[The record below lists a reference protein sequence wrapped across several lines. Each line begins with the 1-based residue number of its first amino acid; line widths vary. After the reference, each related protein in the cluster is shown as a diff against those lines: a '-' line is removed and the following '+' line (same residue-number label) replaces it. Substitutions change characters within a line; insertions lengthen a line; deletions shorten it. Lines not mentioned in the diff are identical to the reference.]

1 MSDIPPVPQ
10 NEAELK
16 ALQETI
22 AAAKASPTGID
33 IPILDPSK
41 KFPINLFCN
50 DSLEPSTSA
59 NNRSVYTT
67 FVRDGSGLVNLYV
80 NGEALKVLEDNSSL
94 PKFIWLLESRE
105 IIGEQYKWIEDNYD
119 FVASRVDGIFT
130 ADQRLTEEAGPDG
143 KFLYC
148 ISNAAPWVM
157 DRDPYYNQ
165 KKKLVSMIASNKGYT
180 EGHRRRLRV
189 VQKFVDK
196 FGQDDLYGWGLTHEL
211 PLKEK
216 SRGLREYM
224 FSFACENANYPTYF
238 TEKLTDCFACGT
250 IPVYYGTAGVAQYF
264 NHDGIIFLDQN
275 SPWYNIPWDKLTP
288 EYYES
293 KRAAIQENFE
303 IAQCMRVSEDYL
315 YGNYFVQ
322 LDPYREERVKVS

>member
-1 MSDIPPVPQ
+1 MIP
-10 NEAELK
+10 N
-16 ALQETI
+16 QEETLI
-22 AAAKASPTGID
+22 KQAMEAAKKTPKGMD
-33 IPILDPSK
+33 FPLLGPDQ
-41 KFPINLFCN
+41 KFPINLYCN

-59 NNRSVYTT
+59 NNRSVYTRWIRNGT
-67 FVRDGSGLVNLYV
+67 GLVNLYV
-80 NGEALKVLEDNSSL
+80 NGEALKVLEDDSDK
-94 PKFIWLLESRE
+94 PKYIWLLESRE
-105 IIGEQYKWIEDNYD
+105 IIPDQYKFIEDIYD

-130 ADQRLTEEAGPDG
+130 ADQRLTHEAGPDG

-148 ISNAAPWVM
+148 LSNAAPWVM
-157 DRDPYYNQ
+157 DRDIYT
-165 KKKLVSMIASNKGYT
+165 KSKLVSMIASNKGYT

-189 VQKFVDK
+189 VQAYVDK

-264 NHDGIIFLDQN
+264 DADGIIFLDQN
-275 SPWYNIPWDKLTP
+275 SPWENIPWDKLTP

-293 KRAAIQENFE
+293 KKDVIKENFE
-303 IAQCMRVSEDYL
+303 IAKSMRVAEDYM
-315 YGNYFVQ
+315 YGNYLYQ
-322 LDPYREERVKVS
+322 LDPLRNQKPKVS

>member
-1 MSDIPPVPQ
+1 MIPD
-10 NEAELK
+10 EET
-16 ALQETI
+16 ALIKQAME
-22 AAAKASPTGID
+22 AAKKTPKGMD
-33 IPILDPSK
+33 FPLLGPDQ
-41 KFPINLFCN
+41 KFPINLYCN

-59 NNRSVYTT
+59 NNRSVYTRWIRNGT
-67 FVRDGSGLVNLYV
+67 GLVNLYV
-80 NGEALKVLEDNSSL
+80 NGEALKVLEDDSDK

-105 IIGEQYKWIEDNYD
+105 IIPDQYKFIEDNYD

-130 ADQRLTEEAGPDG
+130 ADQRLTTEAGPDG

-148 ISNAAPWVM
+148 LSNAAPWVM
-157 DRDPYYNQ
+157 DRDIYT
-165 KKKLVSMIASNKGYT
+165 KSKLVSMIASNKGYT

-189 VQKFVDK
+189 VQAYVDK
-196 FGQDDLYGWGLTHEL
+196 FGQEDLYGWGLTHEL

-216 SRGLREYM
+216 SRGLRDYM

-264 NHDGIIFLDQN
+264 NPEGIIFLDQN
-275 SPWYNIPWDKLTP
+275 SPWDNIPWDKLTE

-293 KRAAIQENFE
+293 KKDVIKENFE
-303 IAQCMRVSEDYL
+303 IAQCMRVAEDYM
-315 YGNYFVQ
+315 YGNYLYL
-322 LDPYREERVKVS
+322 LDPLRQQKQNLL

>member
-1 MSDIPPVPQ
+1 MKVPQ

-22 AAAKASPTGID
+22 AAAKRSPTGVD
-33 IPILDPSK
+33 IPVLNPER

-50 DSLEPSTSA
+50 DSLDPSTSA
-59 NNRSVYTT
+59 NNRSVYTR

-80 NGEALKVLEDNSSL
+80 NGEALKVLEDNSGL

-130 ADQRLTEEAGPDG
+130 SDQRLTHEVGPDG

-148 ISNAAPWVM
+148 LSNAAPWVM
-157 DRDPYYNQ
+157 DREVYN
-165 KKKLVSMIASNKGYT
+165 KTKLVSMIASNKGYT
-180 EGHRRRLRV
+180 EGHKRRLRV
-189 VQKFVDK
+189 VEKYVEK
-196 FGQDDLYGWGLTHEL
+196 FGQDDLFGWGLGQEL

-216 SRGLREYM
+216 SRGLRDYM

>member
-1 MSDIPPVPQ
+1 MIPD
-10 NEAELK
+10 E
-16 ALQETI
+16 ETTLI
-22 AAAKASPTGID
+22 KQAMEAAKKTPKGMD
-33 IPILDPSK
+33 FPLLGPDQ
-41 KFPINLFCN
+41 KFPINLYCN

-59 NNRSVYTT
+59 NNRSVYTRWMHNGT
-67 FVRDGSGLVNLYV
+67 GLVNLYV
-80 NGEALKVLEDNSSL
+80 NGEALKVLEDDSDK

-105 IIGEQYKWIEDNYD
+105 IIPDQYKFIEDNYD

-130 ADQRLTEEAGPDG
+130 ADQRLTHEVGPDG

-148 ISNAAPWVM
+148 LSNAAPWVM
-157 DRDPYYNQ
+157 DRDIYT
-165 KKKLVSMIASNKGYT
+165 KSKLVSMIASNKGYT
-180 EGHRRRLRV
+180 EGHRRRLKV
-189 VQKFVDK
+189 VQAYVDK

-264 NHDGIIFLDQN
+264 NPEGIIFLDQN
-275 SPWYNIPWDKLTP
+275 SPWDNIPWDKLTE

-293 KRAAIQENFE
+293 KKDVIKENFE
-303 IAQCMRVSEDYL
+303 IAQCMRVAEDYM
-315 YGNYFVQ
+315 YGNYLYL
-322 LDPYREERVKVS
+322 LDPLRQQKQNLL

>member
-1 MSDIPPVPQ
+1 MSKVPQ
-10 NEAELK
+10 NEEELK
-16 ALQETI
+16 ALQATI
-22 AAAKASPTGID
+22 AAAKKSPTGVD
-33 IPILDPSK
+33 IPVLNPEK
-41 KFPINLFCN
+41 KYPINLFCN
-50 DSLEPSTSA
+50 DSLDPSTSA
-59 NNRSVYTT
+59 NNRSVYTR

-80 NGEALKVLEDNSSL
+80 NQNALDVLNDNSGL

-130 ADQRLTEEAGPDG
+130 SDQRLTEEVGPDG

-148 ISNAAPWVM
+148 LSNAAPWVM
-157 DRDPYYNQ
+157 DRNIYN
-165 KKKLVSMIASNKGYT
+165 KSKNVSMIASNKGYT
-180 EGHRRRLRV
+180 EGHKRRLKV
-189 VQKFVDK
+189 VEKYVEK
-196 FGQDDLYGWGLTHEL
+196 FGQDDLFGWGLGKEL
-211 PLKEK
+211 PLREK
-216 SRGLREYM
+216 SRGLKDYR

-264 NHDGIIFLDQN
+264 NPEGIIFLDQN
-275 SPWYNIPWDKLTP
+275 SPWENIPWEKLTE

-293 KRAAIQENFE
+293 KKDVIKENFE

-322 LDPYREERVKVS
+322 LDPYREERAKVS

>member
-1 MSDIPPVPQ
+1 MSKVPQ
-10 NEAELK
+10 NEEELK
-16 ALQETI
+16 ALQATI
-22 AAAKASPTGID
+22 AAAKKSPTGVD
-33 IPILDPSK
+33 IPVLNPEK
-41 KFPINLFCN
+41 KYPINLFCN
-50 DSLEPSTSA
+50 DSLDPSTSA
-59 NNRSVYTT
+59 NNRSVYTR

-80 NGEALKVLEDNSSL
+80 NQNALDVLNDNSGL

-130 ADQRLTEEAGPDG
+130 SDQRLTQEAGPDG

-148 ISNAAPWVM
+148 LSNAAPWVM
-157 DRDPYYNQ
+157 DRDIYS
-165 KKKLVSMIASNKGYT
+165 KSKLVSMIASNKGYT

-189 VQKFVDK
+189 VEKYVEK
-196 FGQDDLYGWGLTHEL
+196 FGQDDLFGWGLGKEL

-216 SRGLREYM
+216 SRGLRDYM

-264 NHDGIIFLDQN
+264 NHEGIIFLDKEE
-275 SPWYNIPWDKLTP
+275 PWENIPWDKLTP

-293 KRAAIQENFE
+293 KKEVIKENFD

-315 YGNYFVQ
+315 YGNYFIQ
-322 LDPYREERVKVS
+322 IDPQRDQRVKVS

>member
-1 MSDIPPVPQ
+1 MIPD
-10 NEAELK
+10 EET
-16 ALQETI
+16 ALIKQAME
-22 AAAKASPTGID
+22 AAKKTPKGMD
-33 IPILDPSK
+33 FPLLGPDQ
-41 KFPINLFCN
+41 KFPINLYCN

-59 NNRSVYTT
+59 NNRSVYTRWIRNGT
-67 FVRDGSGLVNLYV
+67 GLVNLYV
-80 NGEALKVLEDNSSL
+80 NGEALKVLEDDSDK

-105 IIGEQYKWIEDNYD
+105 IIPDQYKFIEDNYD

-130 ADQRLTEEAGPDG
+130 ADQRLTHEVGPDG

-148 ISNAAPWVM
+148 LSNAAPWVM
-157 DRDPYYNQ
+157 DRDIYT
-165 KKKLVSMIASNKGYT
+165 KSKLVSMIASNKGYT
-180 EGHRRRLRV
+180 EGHRRRLKV
-189 VQKFVDK
+189 VQAYVDK
-196 FGQDDLYGWGLTHEL
+196 FGQEDLYGWGLTHEL

-264 NHDGIIFLDQN
+264 DADGIIFLDQN
-275 SPWYNIPWDKLTP
+275 SPWENIPWDKLTP

-293 KRAAIQENFE
+293 KKDVIKENFE
-303 IAQCMRVSEDYL
+303 IAKSMRVAEDYM
-315 YGNYFVQ
+315 YGNYLYQ
-322 LDPYREERVKVS
+322 LDPLRNQKPKVS

>member
-1 MSDIPPVPQ
+1 MIP
-10 NEAELK
+10 N
-16 ALQETI
+16 QEETLI
-22 AAAKASPTGID
+22 KQAMEAAKKTPKGMD
-33 IPILDPSK
+33 FPLLGPDQ
-41 KFPINLFCN
+41 KFPINLYCN

-59 NNRSVYTT
+59 NNRSVYTRWIRNGT
-67 FVRDGSGLVNLYV
+67 GLVNLYV
-80 NGEALKVLEDNSSL
+80 NGEALKVLEDDSDK

-105 IIGEQYKWIEDNYD
+105 IIPDQYKFIEDNYD

-130 ADQRLTEEAGPDG
+130 ADQRLTHEAGPDG

-148 ISNAAPWVM
+148 LSNAAPWVM
-157 DRDPYYNQ
+157 DRDIYT
-165 KKKLVSMIASNKGYT
+165 KSKLVSMIASNKGYT

-189 VQKFVDK
+189 VQAYVDK

-264 NHDGIIFLDQN
+264 DADGIIFLDQN
-275 SPWYNIPWDKLTP
+275 SPWENIPWDKLTP

-293 KRAAIQENFE
+293 KKDVIKENFE
-303 IAQCMRVSEDYL
+303 IAKSMRVAEDYM
-315 YGNYFVQ
+315 YGNYLYQ
-322 LDPYREERVKVS
+322 LDPLRQQKPQLT

>member
-1 MSDIPPVPQ
+1 MIP
-10 NEAELK
+10 NEEEALIKK
-16 ALQETI
+16 AME
-22 AAAKASPTGID
+22 AAKKTPQGMD
-33 IPILDPSK
+33 FPILGPEQ
-41 KFPINLFCN
+41 KFPINLYCN

-59 NNRSVYTT
+59 NNRSVYTRWIRNGT
-67 FVRDGSGLVNLYV
+67 GLVNLYV
-80 NGEALKVLEDNSSL
+80 NGEALKVLEDDSDK

-105 IIGEQYKWIEDNYD
+105 IIPDQYKFIEDNYD

-130 ADQRLTEEAGPDG
+130 ADQRLTHEVGPDG

-148 ISNAAPWVM
+148 LSNAAPWVM
-157 DRDPYYNQ
+157 DRNIYT
-165 KKKLVSMIASNKGYT
+165 KSKLVSMIASNKGYT

-189 VQKFVDK
+189 VQAFADK

-216 SRGLREYM
+216 SRGLADYM

-264 NHDGIIFLDQN
+264 DPDGIIFLN
-275 SPWYNIPWDKLTP
+275 EKSPWENIPWDKLTP

-293 KRAAIQENFE
+293 KKDVIKENFE
-303 IAQCMRVSEDYL
+303 IAKSMRVAEDFM
-315 YGNYFVQ
+315 YGNYLYQ
-322 LDPYREERVKVS
+322 LDPLRQQKPQLL

>member
-1 MSDIPPVPQ
+1 MIPD
-10 NEAELK
+10 EET
-16 ALQETI
+16 ALIKQAME
-22 AAAKASPTGID
+22 AAKKTPKGMD
-33 IPILDPSK
+33 FPLLGPDQ
-41 KFPINLFCN
+41 KFPINLYCN

-59 NNRSVYTT
+59 NNRSVYTRWIRNGT
-67 FVRDGSGLVNLYV
+67 GLVNLYV
-80 NGEALKVLEDNSSL
+80 NGEALKVLEDDSDK

-105 IIGEQYKWIEDNYD
+105 IIPDQYKFIEDNYD

-130 ADQRLTEEAGPDG
+130 ADQRLTHEVGPDG

-148 ISNAAPWVM
+148 LSNAAPWVM
-157 DRDPYYNQ
+157 DRDIYT
-165 KKKLVSMIASNKGYT
+165 KSKLVSMIASNKGYT
-180 EGHRRRLRV
+180 EGHRRRLKV
-189 VQKFVDK
+189 VQAYVDK

-264 NHDGIIFLDQN
+264 DADGIIFLDQN
-275 SPWYNIPWDKLTP
+275 SPWENIPWDKLTP

-293 KRAAIQENFE
+293 KKDVIKENFE
-303 IAQCMRVSEDYL
+303 IAKSMRVAEDYM
-315 YGNYFVQ
+315 YGNYLYQ
-322 LDPYREERVKVS
+322 LDPLRNQKPKVS

>member
-1 MSDIPPVPQ
+1 MNKYDA
-10 NEAELK
+10 EAEALRLAVEK
-16 ALQETI
+16 AKQNPGGMDFPVLGPDQ
-22 AAAKASPTGID
+22 
-33 IPILDPSK
+33 

-59 NNRSVYTT
+59 NNRSVFTRWIRNGT
-67 FVRDGSGLVNLYV
+67 GLVNLYV
-80 NGEALKVLEDNSSL
+80 NGEALKVLEDDSDK

-105 IIGEQYKWIEDNYD
+105 IIPDQYKFIEENYD

-130 ADQRLTEEAGPDG
+130 ADQRLTTEAGPDG

-148 ISNAAPWVM
+148 LSNAAPWVM
-157 DRDPYYNQ
+157 DRAVY
-165 KKKLVSMIASNKGYT
+165 KKSKLVSMIASNKGYT

-189 VQKFVDK
+189 VQAFVDK
-196 FGQDDLYGWGLTHEL
+196 FGQEDLYGWGLTHEL

-264 NHDGIIFLDQN
+264 DPDGIIFLDQN
-275 SPWYNIPWDKLTP
+275 SPWDNIPWDKLTP

-293 KRAAIQENFE
+293 KKDVIQENYE
-303 IAQCMRVSEDYL
+303 IAISMRVAEDYM
-315 YGNYFVQ
+315 YGNYLYVF
-322 LDPYREERVKVS
+322 DPLRKQKQNIV

>member
-1 MSDIPPVPQ
+1 MSNTPPVPQ

-22 AAAKASPTGID
+22 EFAKKSPTGID
-33 IPILDPSK
+33 IPILDPSN

-67 FVRDGSGLVNLYV
+67 WKRDGSGLVNLYV
-80 NGEALKVLEDNSSL
+80 NGEALKVLEDNSGL

-130 ADQRLTEEAGPDG
+130 SDQRLTQEAGPDG

-148 ISNAAPWVM
+148 LSNAAPWVM
-157 DRDPYYNQ
+157 DRDIYS
-165 KKKLVSMIASNKGYT
+165 KSKLVSMIASNKGYT

-189 VQKFVDK
+189 VEKYVEK
-196 FGQDDLYGWGLTHEL
+196 FGQDDLFGWGLGKEL

-216 SRGLREYM
+216 SRGLRDYM

-264 NHDGIIFLDQN
+264 NHEGIIFLDKEE
-275 SPWYNIPWDKLTP
+275 PWENIPWDKLTP

-293 KRAAIQENFE
+293 KKEVIKENFD

-315 YGNYFVQ
+315 YGNYFIQ
-322 LDPYREERVKVS
+322 LDPQRDQRVKVS

>member
-1 MSDIPPVPQ
+1 MNKYDA
-10 NEAELK
+10 EAE
-16 ALQETI
+16 ALRLAVEKVKQN
-22 AAAKASPTGID
+22 PGGMD
-33 IPILDPSK
+33 LPVLGPDN

-59 NNRSVYTT
+59 NNRSVFTRWIRNGT
-67 FVRDGSGLVNLYV
+67 GLVNLYV
-80 NGEALKVLEDNSSL
+80 NGEALKVLEDDSDK

-105 IIGEQYKWIEDNYD
+105 IIPDQYKFIEDNYD

-130 ADQRLTEEAGPDG
+130 ADQRLTHEAGPDG

-148 ISNAAPWVM
+148 LSNAAPWVM
-157 DRDPYYNQ
+157 DRAVY
-165 KKKLVSMIASNKGYT
+165 KKSKLVSMIASNKGYT

-189 VQKFVDK
+189 VQAFVDK
-196 FGQDDLYGWGLTHEL
+196 FGQEDLYGWGLTHEL

-216 SRGLREYM
+216 STGLKDYM

-264 NHDGIIFLDQN
+264 DADGIIFLDQN
-275 SPWYNIPWDKLTP
+275 SPWENIPWDKLTP

-293 KRAAIQENFE
+293 KKDVIKENFE
-303 IAQCMRVSEDYL
+303 IAKSMRVAEDYM
-315 YGNYFVQ
+315 YGNYLYQ
-322 LDPYREERVKVS
+322 LDPLRNQKPKVS

>member
-1 MSDIPPVPQ
+1 MIPD
-10 NEAELK
+10 EET
-16 ALQETI
+16 ALIKQAME
-22 AAAKASPTGID
+22 AAKKTPKGMD
-33 IPILDPSK
+33 FPLLGPDQ
-41 KFPINLFCN
+41 KFPINLYCN

-59 NNRSVYTT
+59 NNRSVYTRWIRNGT
-67 FVRDGSGLVNLYV
+67 GLVNLYV
-80 NGEALKVLEDNSSL
+80 NGEALKVLEDDSDK

-105 IIGEQYKWIEDNYD
+105 IIPDQYKFIEDNYD

-130 ADQRLTEEAGPDG
+130 ADQRLTHEVGPDG

-148 ISNAAPWVM
+148 LSNAAPWVM
-157 DRDPYYNQ
+157 DRDIYT
-165 KKKLVSMIASNKGYT
+165 KSKLVSMIASNKGYT
-180 EGHRRRLRV
+180 EGHRRRLKV
-189 VQKFVDK
+189 VQAYVDK

-264 NHDGIIFLDQN
+264 DADGIIFLDQN
-275 SPWYNIPWDKLTP
+275 SPWENIPWDKLTP

-293 KRAAIQENFE
+293 KKDVIKENFE
-303 IAQCMRVSEDYL
+303 IAKSMRVAEDYM
-315 YGNYFVQ
+315 YGNYLYQ
-322 LDPYREERVKVS
+322 LDPLRNQKPKVT

>member
-1 MSDIPPVPQ
+1 MIPD
-10 NEAELK
+10 EAQKEID
-16 ALQETI
+16 AAI
-22 AAAKASPTGID
+22 AAAKKRPEGMDFPLLSPD
-33 IPILDPSK
+33 K
-41 KFPINLFCN
+41 KFPINLYCN

-59 NNRSVYTT
+59 NNRSVYTRWIRNGT
-67 FVRDGSGLVNLYV
+67 GLVNLYV
-80 NGEALKVLEDNSSL
+80 NGEALKVLEDDSDK

-105 IIGEQYKWIEDNYD
+105 IIPDQYKFIEDNYD

-130 ADQRLTEEAGPDG
+130 ADQRLTAETGPDG

-148 ISNAAPWVM
+148 LSNAAPWVM
-157 DRDPYYNQ
+157 DRDIYT
-165 KKKLVSMIASNKGYT
+165 KSKLVSMIASNKGYT

-189 VQKFVDK
+189 VQAYVDK
-196 FGQDDLYGWGLTHEL
+196 FGQEDLYGWGLTHEL

-216 SRGLREYM
+216 SRGLRDYM

-264 NHDGIIFLDQN
+264 NPEGIIFLDQN
-275 SPWYNIPWDKLTP
+275 SPWDNIPWDKLTE

-293 KRAAIQENFE
+293 KKDVIKENFE
-303 IAQCMRVSEDYL
+303 IAQCMRVAEDYM
-315 YGNYFVQ
+315 YGNYLYL
-322 LDPYREERVKVS
+322 LDPLRQQKQNLL

>member
-1 MSDIPPVPQ
+1 MKVPQ
-10 NEAELK
+10 NEEELK

-22 AAAKASPTGID
+22 AAAKRSPTGVD
-33 IPILDPSK
+33 IPVLNPARK
-41 KFPINLFCN
+41 YPINLFCN
-50 DSLEPSTSA
+50 DSLDPSTSA
-59 NNRSVYTT
+59 NNRSVYTR

-80 NGEALKVLEDNSSL
+80 NQNALDVLEDNSGL

-130 ADQRLTEEAGPDG
+130 SDQRLTQEAGPDG

-148 ISNAAPWVM
+148 LSNAAPWVM
-157 DRDPYYNQ
+157 DRNIYN
-165 KKKLVSMIASNKGYT
+165 KSKLVSMIASNKGYT
-180 EGHRRRLRV
+180 EGHKRRLKV
-189 VQKFVDK
+189 VEKFYEK
-196 FGQDDLYGWGLTHEL
+196 YGGDDLFGWGLPQEL
-211 PLKEK
+211 DIKEK
-216 SRGLREYM
+216 SKGLKDYM

-264 NHDGIIFLDQN
+264 NHEGIIFLDKDE
-275 SPWYNIPWDKLTP
+275 PWENIPWEKLTK

-293 KRAAIQENFE
+293 KKGAIQENFE

-322 LDPYREERVKVS
+322 LDPQRDQRVKVS

>member
-1 MSDIPPVPQ
+1 MKVPQ
-10 NEAELK
+10 NEEELK
-16 ALQETI
+16 ALQATI
-22 AAAKASPTGID
+22 EAAKRNPTGID
-33 IPILDPSK
+33 IPVLNPERK
-41 KFPINLFCN
+41 YPINLFCN
-50 DSLEPSTSA
+50 DSLDPSTSA
-59 NNRSVYTT
+59 NNRSVYTR

-80 NGEALKVLEDNSSL
+80 NGEALKVLEDNSGL

-130 ADQRLTEEAGPDG
+130 SDQRLTEEVGPDG

-148 ISNAAPWVM
+148 LSNAAPWVM
-157 DRDPYYNQ
+157 DRAVYN
-165 KKKLVSMIASNKGYT
+165 KSKLVSMIASNKGYT
-180 EGHRRRLRV
+180 EGHKRRLKV
-189 VQKFVDK
+189 VEKYVEK
-196 FGQDDLYGWGLTHEL
+196 YGQDDLFGWGLGKEL

-216 SRGLREYM
+216 STGLKDYM

-264 NHDGIIFLDQN
+264 NPEGIIFLNQN
-275 SPWYNIPWDKLTP
+275 SPWEDIPWDKLTP

-293 KRAAIQENFE
+293 KKDVIQENFE
-303 IAQCMRVSEDYL
+303 TAQCMRVAEDYL

-322 LDPYREERVKVS
+322 LDPYREERAKVS

>member
-1 MSDIPPVPQ
+1 MIPD
-10 NEAELK
+10 EET
-16 ALQETI
+16 ALIKQ
-22 AAAKASPTGID
+22 AMQAAKKTPKGMD
-33 IPILDPSK
+33 FPLLGPDQ
-41 KFPINLFCN
+41 KFPINLYCN
-50 DSLEPSTSA
+50 DDLLPSTSA
-59 NNRSVYTT
+59 NNRSVYTRWLRNGT
-67 FVRDGSGLVNLYV
+67 GLVNLYV
-80 NGEALKVLEDNSSL
+80 NGEALKVLEDDSDK

-105 IIGEQYKWIEDNYD
+105 IIPDQYKFIEDNYD

-130 ADQRLTEEAGPDG
+130 ADQRLTTEAGPDG

-148 ISNAAPWVM
+148 LSNAAPWVM
-157 DRDPYYNQ
+157 DRDIYT
-165 KKKLVSMIASNKGYT
+165 KSKLVSMIASNKGYT
-180 EGHRRRLRV
+180 EGHRRRLKV
-189 VQKFVDK
+189 VQAYVDK

-264 NHDGIIFLDQN
+264 DADGIIFLDQN
-275 SPWYNIPWDKLTP
+275 SPWENIPWDKLTP

-293 KRAAIQENFE
+293 KKDVIKENFE
-303 IAQCMRVSEDYL
+303 IAKSMRVAEDYM
-315 YGNYFVQ
+315 YGNYFYQ
-322 LDPYREERVKVS
+322 LDPLRNQKPKVS

>member
-1 MSDIPPVPQ
+1 MIPD
-10 NEAELK
+10 EET
-16 ALQETI
+16 ALIKQAME
-22 AAAKASPTGID
+22 AAKKTPKGMD
-33 IPILDPSK
+33 FPLLGPDQ
-41 KFPINLFCN
+41 KFPINLYCN

-59 NNRSVYTT
+59 NNRSVYTRWIRNGT
-67 FVRDGSGLVNLYV
+67 GLVNLYV
-80 NGEALKVLEDNSSL
+80 NGEALKVLEDDSDK

-105 IIGEQYKWIEDNYD
+105 IIPDQYKFIEDNYD

-130 ADQRLTEEAGPDG
+130 ADQRLTHEVGPDG

-148 ISNAAPWVM
+148 LSNAAPWVM
-157 DRDPYYNQ
+157 DRDIYT
-165 KKKLVSMIASNKGYT
+165 KSKLVSMIASNKGYT
-180 EGHRRRLRV
+180 EGHRRRLKV
-189 VQKFVDK
+189 VQAYVDK

-250 IPVYYGTAGVAQYF
+250 IPAYYGTAGVAQYF
-264 NHDGIIFLDQN
+264 DADGIIFLDQN
-275 SPWYNIPWDKLTP
+275 SPWENIPWDKLTP

-293 KRAAIQENFE
+293 KKDVIKENFE
-303 IAQCMRVSEDYL
+303 IAKSMRVAEDYM
-315 YGNYFVQ
+315 YGNYLYQ
-322 LDPYREERVKVS
+322 LDPLRNQKPKVS